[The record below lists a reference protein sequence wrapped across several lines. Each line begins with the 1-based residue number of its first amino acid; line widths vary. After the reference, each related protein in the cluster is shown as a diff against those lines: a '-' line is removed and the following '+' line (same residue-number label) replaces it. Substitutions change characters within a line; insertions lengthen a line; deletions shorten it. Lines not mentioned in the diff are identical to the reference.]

1 MSIHKIENLGKELET
16 QTKSNNIKLNDIQS
30 TFVDKL
36 KNIQEINIDDGE
48 TKEVVKAKLFLDI
61 NKDTA
66 KLASRIEDI
75 KIKLKYLE
83 KYYIKIIRK
92 DKIFWMLPS

>member
-1 MSIHKIENLGKELET
+1 MSIHKIENLEKELET
-16 QTKSNNIKLNDIQS
+16 QTKLNNKKLHDIQS
-30 TFVDKL
+30 TFVDNL
-36 KNIQEINIDDGE
+36 KNIQEINFDDRE

-75 KIKLKYLE
+75 KIKLKCLE
-83 KYYIKIIRK
+83 RYFI
-92 DKIFWMLPS
+92 